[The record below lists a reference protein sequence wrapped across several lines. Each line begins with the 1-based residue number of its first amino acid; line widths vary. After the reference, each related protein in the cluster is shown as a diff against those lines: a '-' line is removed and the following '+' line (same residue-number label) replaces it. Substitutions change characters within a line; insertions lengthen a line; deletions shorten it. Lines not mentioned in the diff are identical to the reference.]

1 LFLSTGIVLATPL
14 STVPVPYLCRSFTV
28 VSELPV
34 KLFVDVHGIELLIL
48 TIRVN
53 PDFHGGL
60 NFAGYRSGFGS
71 ALFWDAGSG
80 SAVERL
86 LTVEAQN
93 GILEGF
99 QTQWS
104 PIRITLM
111 RSRIRI
117 RIKVMRIRN
126 PGFVNTIISGPLQSL
141 FFLQCCGPGSGIRCL
156 FGPWIRIRDG

>member
-1 LFLSTGIVLATPL
+1 MSL
-14 STVPVPYLCRSFTV
+14 FTV

-104 PIRITLM
+104 PIRITLI

-126 PGFVNTIISGPLQSL
+126 PGLVNTIISGPLQSL
-141 FFLQCCGPGSGIRCL
+141 FFSSVADPDPGPGAFLAPGSGSGMGKNSGSGFL
-156 FGPWIRIRDG
+156 DPG